1 MLALCKD
8 RGWWFT
14 WTISQNFCSNIT
26 DLSETIIQ
34 TLPRF
39 TSCYIN
45 VCLCQLA
52 LFRYPMLRICS
63 VCFIYLKLSLQF
75 LLKLPAILT
84 LQTRF
89 MQVNCRY
96 SCTRRPVL
104 QLVIS
109 LHLLIL
115 TRSGLIV
122 LTMHVRRDEASMLL
136 VVVEQNCSEIS
147 IFQLLYLY

>member
-1 MLALCKD
+1 M
-8 RGWWFT
+8 
-14 WTISQNFCSNIT
+14 QNFCSNIT
-26 DLSETIIQ
+26 DVSETIIQ
-34 TLPRF
+34 TLPIF
-39 TSCYIN
+39 TGCCIN
-45 VCLCQLA
+45 VCLCRLA
-52 LFRYPMLRICS
+52 LFRCPMRWTCS

-89 MQVNCRY
+89 MQVNCLY

-115 TRSGLIV
+115 TRSELIV
-122 LTMHVRRDEASMLL
+122 LTMHVRRGEASMVV

-147 IFQLLYLY
+147 IFQLLCLYLVRS